1 VKISYSAK
9 VCKQPVNAC
18 LSPYSTIP
26 WSFNGIY
33 FGSPKFPLGTYLRYI
48 LFDDGVISEEY
59 LVVVVGFYPSLE
71 TKQWN
76 YFLYSFQFHRVL
88 DDCGGFPEF
97 SHFGDGCYS
106 KLEPL
111 D

>member
-1 VKISYSAK
+1 VKISYFAK
-9 VCKQPVNAC
+9 FRKQSLNAC
-18 LSPYSTIP
+18 LSPYLTIP

-48 LFDDGVISEEY
+48 LFDHDVISEEH
-59 LVVVVGFYPSLE
+59 LVVVVGFYPSIQ

-76 YFLYSFQFHRVL
+76 YYLYSFRFHRVL
-88 DDCGGFPEF
+88 DDCDGVPEF
-97 SHFGDGCYS
+97 DEFDNGCYC